1 MSGLAYSARWL
12 ADAAERASSC
22 IDSFVSVTTWTASRA
37 NSSPRVKSPANSLP
51 RALTRS
57 TYVGWS
63 RVVAVG
69 VLDTDSEV
77 SVRRRM
83 MRDDENEEV
92 YDKRDSI
99 MKMNVAKTTT
109 SDDNYF
115 G

>member
-1 MSGLAYSARWL
+1 MTKVKVMRTTPIAASLKREVQRQVR
-12 ADAAERASSC
+12 ADQ
-22 IDSFVSVTTWTASRA
+22 VM
-37 NSSPRVKSPANSLP
+37 
-51 RALTRS
+51 
-57 TYVGWS
+57 
-63 RVVAVG
+63 VAMMA
-69 VLDTDSEV
+69 
-77 SVRRRM
+77 VRRRM

>member
-1 MSGLAYSARWL
+1 MDRIPRQFFST
-12 ADAAERASSC
+12 C
-22 IDSFVSVTTWTASRA
+22 KVSRQFFATCTYILGVPYLW
-37 NSSPRVKSPANSLP
+37 
-51 RALTRS
+51 
-57 TYVGWS
+57 YVGWS